1 MKLKVHNKGF
11 GSYYSGFIQVIF
23 GSLPCIL
30 GTYVVKLLLCKIYT
44 SWLWISCIVLTPMFN
59 FNFSPLRT
67 VVFGIFLILIWAL
80 YPAVLSKWTP
90 NHLAELNFSSGK
102 GCEVSQPKIKYSQL
116 LCSVEVSQ
124 SDHQHIAKQEG
135 KLWCSSYFFSIWK
148 LLCSSWDICWKTW
161 PGISVAEL
169 GISGT
174 SVAAELGISAGSHGL
189 CEQAMVQGQGSAEPA
204 QEGSWPCQLGFLSLC
219 PPWAGSA
226 PALLCLPA
234 GLTGGGEGQ
243 WQYLVTALE
252 LGRLASAL
260 NSLPGGL
267 EGSYLEDLFTLLDDV
282 GRAGNERKYIL
293 VLALIRLISIILLVL
308 TLLKHNAIF
317 HGSCA
322 KTGVLSSCDIH
333 VVILGS
339 RVLCSTLKSKFVFLR
354 GSAISNK
361 PLMFFCL
368 RRVYKIK
375 MHCAVNHMD
384 VEFQYSELF
393 LSERLLHKL
402 FIFKKSL

>member
-59 FNFSPLRT
+59 FNFNPLRA

-135 KLWCSSYFFSIWK
+135 KMWCSSYFFSIWK

-174 SVAAELGISAGSHGL
+174 SVAAELGISAGRHGL

-204 QEGSWPCQLGFLSLC
+204 QEGQLT
-219 PPWAGSA
+219 
-226 PALLCLPA
+226 LPA
-234 GLTGGGEGQ
+234 WLSQPLPT
-243 WQYLVTALE
+243 
-252 LGRLASAL
+252 LGRLCPCTAL
-260 NSLPGGL
+260 SSSRADRWGRGTMTIF
-267 EGSYLEDLFTLLDDV
+267 GHCF
-282 GRAGNERKYIL
+282 RAGKI
-293 VLALIRLISIILLVL
+293 
-308 TLLKHNAIF
+308 
-317 HGSCA
+317 G
-322 KTGVLSSCDIH
+322 
-333 VVILGS
+333 
-339 RVLCSTLKSKFVFLR
+339 
-354 GSAISNK
+354 
-361 PLMFFCL
+361 FCT
-368 RRVYKIK
+368 
-375 MHCAVNHMD
+375 
-384 VEFQYSELF
+384 
-393 LSERLLHKL
+393 
-402 FIFKKSL
+402 